1 MTTRRLAATVQH
13 VLLFAV
19 IAVLPS
25 TAVAEPVRYSV
36 GVKTWAAD
44 WGALNTNGEFRS
56 YVGALFGPVAIA
68 RYRQVFVGATFFTGQ
83 LDFPF
88 TQTVVNPPNITTTNT
103 TIVAQ
108 RTDLDLTAGY
118 YFLPTFGVIGGFKSV
133 TFEFTIPPQPGSGQN
148 FTRVEQTSSGPFVGL
163 LGSYALGRTR
173 FALYGNATYSFLQR
187 ELGGSGSGTSSF
199 GGPSGEIGLAYR
211 FPSKPVTLAEAYKF
225 QRFESETGDSSDT
238 FQGVIFSIAYTF

>member
-25 TAVAEPVRYSV
+25 TAVAEPIRYSV

-133 TFEFTIPPQPGSGQN
+133 TFEFTFPPSPVPAKIPRGSSKRPRARSWGC
-148 FTRVEQTSSGPFVGL
+148 SAAMLSGARASPCT
-163 LGSYALGRTR
+163 AMPRTR
-173 FALYGNATYSFLQR
+173 SYNANSGEAAAAPAR
-187 ELGGSGSGTSSF
+187 SAARPARSGSR
-199 GGPSGEIGLAYR
+199 IGFR
-211 FPSKPVTLAEAYKF
+211 RS
-225 QRFESETGDSSDT
+225 R
-238 FQGVIFSIAYTF
+238 

>member
-1 MTTRRLAATVQH
+1 MLPATAGAAP
-13 VLLFAV
+13 
-19 IAVLPS
+19 I
-25 TAVAEPVRYSV
+25 RYSV

-44 WGALNTNGEFRS
+44 WASLNASGEFRS
-56 YVGALFGPVAIA
+56 YVGALYGPVAIA
-68 RYRQVFVGATFFTGQ
+68 RYKQMFVGATFFTGQ

-103 TIVAQ
+103 TITAQ

-118 YFLPTFGVIGGFKSV
+118 YLLPTFGVIGGFKSV

-148 FTRVEQTSSGPFVGL
+148 STRVEQTSSGPFVGL

-187 ELGGSGSGTSSF
+187 ELAGSGSGTSSF

-211 FPSKPVTLAEAYKF
+211 FPSWPVTIAEAYKF
-225 QRFESETGDSSDT
+225 QRFASEDGDSSDT
-238 FQGVIFSIAYTF
+238 FQGVIFSIAYSF

>member
-1 MTTRRLAATVQH
+1 MLLSAVVAMLPATAGAAP
-13 VLLFAV
+13 
-19 IAVLPS
+19 I
-25 TAVAEPVRYSV
+25 RYSV

-44 WGALNTNGEFRS
+44 WASLNASGEFRS
-56 YVGALFGPVAIA
+56 YVGALYGPVAIA
-68 RYRQVFVGATFFTGQ
+68 RYKQMFVGATFFTGQ

-103 TIVAQ
+103 TITAQ

-118 YFLPTFGVIGGFKSV
+118 YLLPTFGVIGGFKSV

-148 FTRVEQTSSGPFVGL
+148 STRVEQTSSGPFVGL

-187 ELGGSGSGTSSF
+187 ELAGSGSGTSSF

-211 FPSKPVTLAEAYKF
+211 FPSWPVTIAEAYKF
-225 QRFESETGDSSDT
+225 QRFASEDGDSSDT
-238 FQGVIFSIAYTF
+238 FQGVIFSIAYSF